1 MKKETIGGHIIEF
14 YDSIDMLPIKQ
25 FHLYTKHILVLSGIG
40 DSIGAI
46 DSHIEK
52 IASYIKND
60 QKRAI
65 NELLN
70 YRRCLY
76 SIVMEQDYQN
86 KANMCL
92 VKSVD
97 GRIWEDFSADGI
109 EALYAMVTTE
119 EERKMRQIGDELKK
133 RLDEELMTYFP
144 DLFASSVEKNQL
156 ALLRQRAM
164 LQLEEIIEQ
173 ADKSEAIKAIN
184 DRIYAMADT
193 HSFEGKENAE
203 VETDRK
209 FEEMCLILAKEFGGK
224 VKEYSVMEF
233 YTANK
238 MLEEQQKQLNK
249 NRKK

>member
-40 DSIGAI
+40 DNIGAI

-52 IASYIKND
+52 IASFIQND
-60 QKRAI
+60 PKRAI

-76 SIVMEQDYQN
+76 SIVTEQDYSN
-86 KANMCL
+86 KANLCL
-92 VKSVD
+92 VKTVD
-97 GRIWEDFSADGI
+97 GKIWEDFSDDGI

-144 DLFASSVEKNQL
+144 EMFATSIEKNQL

-173 ADKSEAIKAIN
+173 KDNTDAIKAIN

-193 HSFEGKENAE
+193 PSFEGKENVE
-203 VETDRK
+203 VETDKR
-209 FEEMCLILAKEFGGK
+209 FEEMCLILSKEFGGR

-238 MLEEQQKQLNK
+238 MLNEQQKQL
-249 NRKK
+249 KKISKK